1 MTTEPG
7 AILLVEDDEFIRDSV
22 GALLRQEGY
31 DIQACASL
39 EDARGA
45 LRRRLPRLVI
55 LDVLL
60 PDGSG
65 FELCRQIRESC
76 AVPILFLTCCDEDED
91 TVRGLEYG
99 GDDYVGK
106 PFRARVLLS
115 RVKALLRR
123 SEGNPAEGPQTDIF
137 HFDRDKR
144 VCTAAG
150 VPLPLTPIEYRLLY
164 ELAKRA
170 GEVVPRETLLH
181 AIWELG
187 SDYLDENTLSVH
199 ISRLRGKLGPYSEKL
214 STVRGEGYR
223 LRCADE

>member
-1 MTTEPG
+1 MTNG
-7 AILLVEDDEFIRDSV
+7 SGVILLVEDDEFIRDSV

-31 DIQACASL
+31 ETQACASL
-39 EDARGA
+39 EEARGA

-91 TVRGLEYG
+91 TVRGLECG
-99 GDDYVGK
+99 GDDYVSK

-123 SEGNPAEGPQTDIF
+123 SEANPAEGPQTGLF
-137 HFDRDKR
+137 RFNPDKR
-144 VCTAAG
+144 VCTAG
-150 VPLPLTPIEYRLLY
+150 GIPLPLTPIEYRLLAA
-164 ELAKRA
+164 LAKRA

-181 AIWELG
+181 AVWELG

-199 ISRLRGKLGPYSEKL
+199 ISRLRGKLGPYSGRL
-214 STVRGEGYR
+214 TTVRGEGYC